1 MFEITARAGLGRIR
15 RLATAHGTVETPPLL
30 PVLNPSSLIITP
42 QEMKDEFHA
51 PVLMT
56 NAYILHRGEERD
68 RALKEGVHGLLGF
81 GGPVM
86 TDSGAFQHHVYGTVD
101 VPNAEIVKFQAAI
114 GADLGVALDVFSE
127 PDDSRARAEEAVDET
142 LKRSEEA
149 ATLRGEMALTGTVQG
164 GLFPDL
170 RTRSAEGLSRLPLQ
184 VHAIGGVVPLMEA
197 YRFADLAEVIV
208 ASRMGLRPDRP
219 VHLFGAGHPM
229 VFGLAVLLGCDLF
242 DSAAYAK
249 YAYDGRM
256 MTAWG
261 TRRVRDLKTVACQCP
276 ACVDATPEALREDPA
291 RLARHNL
298 HVSYQEVDQI
308 KQAIHE
314 GTLWEHVERRS
325 RAHPRLLEALRVLA
339 RHVDYLE
346 RFEKLA
352 DGSPFFTGPETLW
365 RPIFHRFRRR
375 VLERYRPPEAKAALI
390 LPDGRKPYTR
400 SYRRILRDLFR
411 RANAHAI
418 VKSPLGPVP
427 IELDEVYPV
436 AQSVFPETPGV
447 EALEATEAFLHAFLR
462 KGHFAFGL
470 LWEGQETLDEI
481 GRRAPGSAAG
491 NDNLHR
497 ARAVSDHQF
506 GPEATDALF
515 SGEVE
520 LVTSKR
526 TRRIRN
532 VLVDGAH
539 ILSLRAQDGLYTLK
553 WKGGQRLHNAMESP
567 RLRVVVETDA
577 GAFNRKGRSVF
588 AKFVLEAD
596 PELRPWE
603 EVLVV
608 DEEDELLAVGRALM
622 NREEMLAFSVGQAV
636 KVRKG
641 SDQV

>member
-1 MFEITARAGLGRIR
+1 MFEVVARAGLSRVGR
-15 RLATAHGTVETPPLL
+15 LETAHGTVETPTLM

-42 QEMKDEFHA
+42 EEMAEEFHA
-51 PVLMT
+51 PILMT

-81 GGPVM
+81 RGPIM
-86 TDSGAFQHHVYGTVD
+86 TDSGAFQQHVYGKVD
-101 VPNAEIVKFQAAI
+101 VPNAEIVEFQAAI
-114 GADLGVALDVFSE
+114 GTDLGVALDVFSE
-127 PDDSRARAEEAVDET
+127 PDDPRAQAEAAVDET

-149 ATLRGEMALTGTVQG
+149 VSLRGEMALAGTVQG

-170 RTRSAEGLSRLPLQ
+170 RTRCAEGLSRLPLQ
-184 VHAIGGVVPLMEA
+184 LHAIGGVVPLMEA
-197 YRFADLAEVIV
+197 YRFADLAEVIL

-256 MTAWG
+256 MTPWG
-261 TRRVRDLKTVACQCP
+261 TRRVRDLKTVACRCP
-276 ACVDATPEALREDPA
+276 ACEDATPKALREDPA

-298 HVSYQEVDQI
+298 HVSYQEVGRVT
-308 KQAIHE
+308 QAIHE

-325 RAHPRLLEALRVLA
+325 RAHPRLLEALRVLP

-365 RPIFHRFRRR
+365 RPIFHRFRKR
-375 VLERYRPPEAKAALI
+375 VLERYRPPDAEAALI
-390 LPDGRKPYTR
+390 LPDARRPYTR
-400 SYRRILRDLFR
+400 SYRRVLRKLFR
-411 RANAHAI
+411 GAHAHAV
-418 VKSPLGPVP
+418 VKSPMGPVP
-427 IELDEVYPV
+427 IELDGVYPV
-436 AQSVFPETPGV
+436 TQSVFPETPGV
-447 EALEATEAFLHAFLR
+447 EALEATEAFLQAFLR

-470 LWEGQETLDEI
+470 LYEGEETLKEI
-481 GRRAPGSAAG
+481 ARRAPGSADG
-491 NDNLHR
+491 DDDLHR
-497 ARAVSDHQF
+497 ARAVADHQF

-515 SGEVE
+515 RGEVE
-520 LVTSKR
+520 LVTSRR
-526 TRRIRN
+526 TKRIRN

-539 ILSLRAQDGLYTLK
+539 VLSLRARDGLYTLK
-553 WKGGQRLHNAMESP
+553 WAGGERLHAAVDSP
-567 RLRVVVETDA
+567 HSRVVVETDTA
-577 GAFNRKGRSVF
+577 AFNRRGRSVF
-588 AKFVLEAD
+588 AKFVTEAD

-608 DEEDELLAVGRALM
+608 DEEDELVAVGRALM
-622 NREEMLAFSVGQAV
+622 TREEMLAFSVGQAV
-636 KVRKG
+636 KVREG